1 MSILSKLFKADPTE
15 QKAKTQKRRI
25 GDRGEDIACKH
36 LSTLG
41 YEIIARNVQISHK
54 EIDIVAENDQFTVI
68 AEVKTLSTTREHAE
82 TVGNRASDKI
92 DRQKTENLLYAAK
105 VWCNRNYTGRTPRID
120 VIEVYLGDDPPAV
133 VHIENAINERTLY
146 RKRR

>member
-1 MSILSKLFKADPTE
+1 MSIFDKLFK
-15 QKAKTQKRRI
+15 QKKQRTLKKTQKRSV
-25 GDRGEDIACKH
+25 GDLGEDTACEY
-36 LSTLG
+36 LRSLG
-41 YEIIARNVQISHK
+41 FEIVARNVQISHK
-54 EIDIVAENDQFTVI
+54 EIDIVAENDEFTVI
-68 AEVKTLSTTREHAE
+68 AEVKTLSTTKEHAE
-82 TVGNRASDKI
+82 TIGNRASDKI